1 MSFIEYFLADPDDFD
16 EEEAS
21 NLALHV
27 RLERARHHR
36 VDKKLTFLV
45 WIVSLFFFSF
55 LLDVP
60 HAAHAILTLVLK

>member
-1 MSFIEYFLADPDDFD
+1 MSFVEFFLADSEDFD

-36 VDKKLTFLV
+36 ADKKLTFLI
-45 WIVSLFFFSF
+45 WIVSLFFFCF
-55 LLDVP
+55 LVDVP
-60 HAAHAILTLVLK
+60 HAAHAILAPVLK